1 MQDGSFF
8 AQESRSSAIEM
19 QEMTKNME
27 KSTIQMEKMTTNM
40 QEIAN
45 KTQQEAISM
54 RIITLVTL
62 FFLPAT
68 SIAVRDIA

>member
-1 MQDGSFF
+1 MQDNSFF
-8 AQESRSSAIEM
+8 AKESRTSAIEM
-19 QEMTKNME
+19 KEMTQN
-27 KSTIQMEKMTTNM
+27 MEKMTKKM
-40 QEIAN
+40 EGIAN

-68 SIAVRDIA
+68 SIAVSQP